1 MVLLQQSTDQSEKSC
16 EDNLPVSS
24 NISKP
29 NSAPKRCDRIGS
41 TSVATC
47 TLYVGRIVE
56 CICHVHIIYQSVKE
70 RVVRQQRLSRARV
83 RGQCRHISRPETAGY
98 RVWARGRIGREPEAT
113 RPALHTPS
121 LELST
126 GLREISQCL
135 EKALTTASSLC
146 KVPTSALTMDV
157 SEPKN

>member
-1 MVLLQQSTDQSEKSC
+1 MGPTWPYWGLKVDFWICALTYIVKYVLLGQKAGWTPCRMYQ
-16 EDNLPVSS
+16 
-24 NISKP
+24 
-29 NSAPKRCDRIGS
+29 
-41 TSVATC
+41 
-47 TLYVGRIVE
+47 
-56 CICHVHIIYQSVKE
+56 ICHVHSIYQSVNE

-83 RGQCRHISRPETAGY
+83 RGQCRHISRPHTAGY

-135 EKALTTASSLC
+135 EKALTRVSSLC

-157 SEPKN
+157 SEPKNLFWTAN